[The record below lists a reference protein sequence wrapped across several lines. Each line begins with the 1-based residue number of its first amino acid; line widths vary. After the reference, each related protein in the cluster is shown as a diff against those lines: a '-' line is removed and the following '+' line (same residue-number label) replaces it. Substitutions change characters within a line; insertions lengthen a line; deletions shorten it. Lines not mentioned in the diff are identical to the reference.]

1 MSRPRR
7 GDVLFVSFEPHR
19 GSEQAGHRP
28 ALVVSNDR
36 TNARSSLIT
45 VVAITHTVPRNVYP
59 HNVPLP
65 TTVLDGAGGTILCN
79 QILTISQERL
89 GRYLERLPQD
99 LMEAVDQALLYHL
112 GL

>member
-19 GSEQAGHRP
+19 RSEQAGHRP
-28 ALVVSNDR
+28 ALVVSNDK
-36 TNARSSLIT
+36 TNERSSLVT
-45 VVAITHTVPRNVYP
+45 VVALTHTVPKIAYP
-59 HNVPLP
+59 HSVPLP
-65 TTVLDGAGGTILCN
+65 ATVLDGEGGTILCN

-89 GRYLERLPQD
+89 GRHLERLPQD
-99 LMEAVDQALLYHL
+99 LMEAVDQALLHHL